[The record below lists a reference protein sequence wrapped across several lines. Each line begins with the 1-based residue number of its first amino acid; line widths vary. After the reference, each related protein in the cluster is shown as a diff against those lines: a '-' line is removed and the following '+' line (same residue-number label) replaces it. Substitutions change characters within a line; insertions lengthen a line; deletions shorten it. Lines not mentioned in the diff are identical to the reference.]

1 MTSTAREKY
10 SVVDLFAG
18 AGGLSYGFLQTGRYE
33 VKAAFENNRYAQ
45 ETYRLNHGHAV
56 VFDDVA
62 EALTERMKK
71 ELGAVDV
78 VIGGPPCQGFS
89 NANRQKNHVISQNS
103 SLVKKFVQA
112 VLHLNPVAFV
122 MENVSTFRSTT
133 HRFFVDESDKETIKK
148 YGIKTATT
156 SILLLDA
163 AFMFDGVEKIVS
175 NPKLLEARL
184 WDEND
189 YIVLNVIYK
198 SRKNEKKLT
207 AALEMHR
214 KKLLALASL
223 LEADKR
229 DDHLAEQW
237 RFAGNALRR
246 YYAETP
252 DIARTKKLCE
262 SIEPVVMLQRM
273 LAKAKELHDNR
284 IIVKGFNRSH
294 GLVAEVASMA
304 VVDYMMS
311 ILRSP
316 DNGYKI
322 DDGILS
328 AAAFGAPQKRMR
340 YVVIG
345 VKNDRAESVSL
356 PEGNISEEHFNTVR
370 DAIADIE
377 CIETSH
383 DAVVGDEGIELPSE
397 TGDISMLGR
406 RLRDSERLYNHISTA
421 TTPRAMERF
430 KAIKQGSNFHSLDT
444 ALKTT
449 YSDPNRTQN
458 TIYLRLKYDEP
469 SGTVVNIRKSMWIHP
484 VKDRALSVREAAR
497 LQTFPDSFVF
507 RGPKD
512 SQYQQVGNAVPP
524 ILARAIAE
532 CLCRYL
538 DAKVLPSELSMDWEN
553 DSCACASLLDGM

>member
-1 MTSTAREKY
+1 VKSTAQKKY

-33 VKAAFENNRYAQ
+33 VKAAFENNRYAR
-45 ETYRLNHGHAV
+45 ETYRLNHGNAV
-56 VFDDVA
+56 IFDDVS

-71 ELGAVDV
+71 NLGAVDV

-89 NANRQKNHVISQNS
+89 NANRQKNHVINQNS

-133 HRFFVDESDKETIKK
+133 HRFFVEESDKETIKK

-156 SILLLDA
+156 SILLLEA
-163 AFMFDGVEKIVS
+163 AFLFEGAENIVS
-175 NPKLLEARL
+175 NPDLIEARL
-184 WDEND
+184 WSEND

-198 SRKNEKKLT
+198 SRKNDKKLI
-207 AALEMHR
+207 AALELHR
-214 KKLLALASL
+214 KKLLALASF
-223 LEADKR
+223 LEAEKG

-237 RFAGNALRR
+237 RFAGNALRC
-246 YYAETP
+246 YYAGKP
-252 DIARTKKLCE
+252 DIARGKKLCE

-273 LAKAKELHDNR
+273 LAKAKEIHDNR
-284 IIVKGFNRSH
+284 IIVKGFNRNH

-304 VVDYMMS
+304 VIDYMMS
-311 ILRSP
+311 ILGSP
-316 DNGYKI
+316 ENGYII

-340 YVVIG
+340 YVVVG
-345 VKNDRAESVSL
+345 VKCDRAGSVLL
-356 PEGNISEEHFNTVR
+356 PKGIISEEHFNTVR

-383 DAVVGDEGIELPSE
+383 DALIGDEGIELPPG
-397 TGDISMLGR
+397 TGDISMLGKCLR
-406 RLRDSERLYNHISTA
+406 NSKRLCNHISTA

-444 ALKTT
+444 TLKTT

-484 VKDRALSVREAAR
+484 VQDRALSVREAAR
-497 LQTFPDSFVF
+497 LQTFPDSFEF
-507 RGPKD
+507 CGPKD

-538 DAKVLPSELSMDWEN
+538 DGN
-553 DSCACASLLDGM
+553 